1 MNLRIAGGPTDD
13 PMYPHV
19 SWPMLS
25 VCQKCYNED
34 GTFNTNEVLKYL
46 TEFYNE
52 DNISYEHILV
62 KEKADDLR

>member
-1 MNLRIAGGPTDD
+1 
-13 PMYPHV
+13 MYPHV
-19 SWPMLS
+19 SWPKPS
-25 VCQKCYNED
+25 DCQTCYNED
-34 GTFNTNEVLKYL
+34 ETFNTNEVLKYL